1 MDKPE
6 LPDDRRIFVTET
18 PEENQRRFA
27 DIMKEI
33 GIDFDEVENFEHT
46 EQGDFTLTRFLLK
59 RKARGDSRESINW
72 MNESIK
78 RLCEA
83 YPYAGFTSIYGAEA
97 SYVGGEIKNI
107 FHKGLCADIVDRIG
121 NVYSIVRGA
130 RRKCF
135 RYG

>member
-1 MDKPE
+1 MHNPE
-6 LPDDRRIFVTET
+6 SPENPDDSKNRLAE
-18 PEENQRRFA
+18 
-27 DIMKEI
+27 IMREI
-33 GIDFDEVENFEHT
+33 GIEFDEIENFEHLKQT
-46 EQGDFTLTRFLLK
+46 DGSALASFLLK
-59 RKARGDSRESINW
+59 RRARGDSHESIDW

-83 YPYAGFTSIYGAEA
+83 YPYAKFTSIYGAEA

-107 FHKGLCADIVDRIG
+107 FRRGLCADIVDRIG

-135 RYG
+135 RCG